1 MEHQK
6 TGPDETLRQRKP
18 KAMVKRIIISL
29 IGLIVLIGGLAG
41 IKYLQIDRM
50 AVYGDNFMPP
60 PEVVTAATAKNDSW
74 ESFLTAVGSLE
85 AVQGVVVTAELKGKV
100 VRIAFEPG
108 TMVKAGDLLV
118 QQDTSVESA
127 QLRAAEAEVALA
139 KINFK
144 RSKELVAAK
153 TISQSDFDNAD
164 ARFKQAVAQADNI
177 RATIGKKTI
186 RAPFAGRLGIRQ
198 VNLGQTLNEG
208 DEIVSLQSLDP
219 IYVNFLL
226 PQQRLAQVHSGLA
239 IRLTTDAFP
248 GQMITGK
255 ITAINPQV
263 DAETRNIRI
272 QATVANPEERLRP
285 GMYVNVSVVLPDR
298 IEVLTIPATSVL
310 YAPYGD
316 SVFVVDKKKNDK
328 NQPSGLVLN
337 QKFVRLG
344 EKRGDYVSVV
354 YGLKQGE
361 TVVSTGVFKLR
372 NGQAVVIDNTLSPDF
387 KQMPKP
393 ADA

>member
-1 MEHQK
+1 
-6 TGPDETLRQRKP
+6 
-18 KAMVKRIIISL
+18 
-29 IGLIVLIGGLAG
+29 VLIGGLAG
-41 IKYLQIDRM
+41 IKGLQIKRM
-50 AVYGDNFMPP
+50 IAHGDNFVPP
-60 PEVVTAATAKNDSW
+60 SEVVTTAKAKNDSW
-74 ESFLTAVGSLE
+74 ESLLTAVGSLE
-85 AVQGVVVTAELKGKV
+85 AVQGVVVTSELTGKV
-100 VRIAFEPG
+100 VHITFEPG

-139 KINFK
+139 KINFERTK
-144 RSKELVAAK
+144 KLVANK
-153 TISQSDFDNAD
+153 TVSQSDFDNVD
-164 ARFKQAVAQADNI
+164 AQLKQAVALADNI
-177 RATIGKKTI
+177 RAVIGKKII

-226 PQQRLAQVHSGLA
+226 PQQRLAQVHPGFA

-248 GQMITGK
+248 GQVISGK

-263 DAETRNIRI
+263 DVDTRNIRI
-272 QATVANPEERLRP
+272 QATVENPAERLRP

-298 IEVLTIPATSVL
+298 IEVLTIPATAVL

-316 SVFVVDKKKNDK
+316 SVFVVEEKKNDA
-328 NQPSGLVLN
+328 NEPSGLVLN

-354 YGLKQGE
+354 SGLKQGE
-361 TVVSTGVFKLR
+361 IVVSTGVFKLR
-372 NGQAVVIDNTLSPDF
+372 NGQAVVIDNTLSPEF

>member
-1 MEHQK
+1 
-6 TGPDETLRQRKP
+6 
-18 KAMVKRIIISL
+18 MVKRIIITL

-41 IKYLQIDRM
+41 IKSLQIKRM
-50 AVYGDNFMPP
+50 IAHGDNFVPP
-60 PEVVTAATAKNDSW
+60 PEVVTTAMAKTDSW

-85 AVQGVVVTAELKGKV
+85 AVQGVVVTSELTGKV

-139 KINFK
+139 KINFERTK
-144 RSKELVAAK
+144 KLVANN
-153 TISQSDFDNAD
+153 TVSQSDFDNAD
-164 ARFKQAVAQADNI
+164 AKFKQAVAQADNI
-177 RATIGKKTI
+177 RAVIGKKTI
-186 RAPFAGRLGIRQ
+186 RAPFSGRLGIRQ

-226 PQQRLAQVHSGLA
+226 PQQRLAQVHPGLT
-239 IRLTTDAFP
+239 IRLTIDAFP
-248 GQMITGK
+248 AQVISGK

-263 DAETRNIRI
+263 DAATRNIRI
-272 QATVANPEERLRP
+272 QATVENPAELLRP
-285 GMYVNVSVVLPDR
+285 GMYVNISVVFQDR
-298 IEVLTIPATSVL
+298 IEVLAIPATSVL

-316 SVFVVDKKKNDK
+316 SVFVVEEKKNDA
-328 NQPSGLVLN
+328 NESSGLVLN

-344 EKRGDYVSVV
+344 EKRGDYVSIIS
-354 YGLKQGE
+354 GLKQGE

>member
-1 MEHQK
+1 
-6 TGPDETLRQRKP
+6 
-18 KAMVKRIIISL
+18 MVKRIIITL
-29 IGLIVLIGGLAG
+29 IGIILLIGGLAG
-41 IKYLQIDRM
+41 IKSLQIQRM
-50 AVYGDNFMPP
+50 IAHGDNFVPP
-60 PEVVTAATAKNDSW
+60 PEVVTTAMAKTDSW
-74 ESFLTAVGSLE
+74 ESFLTAIGSLE
-85 AVQGVVVTAELKGKV
+85 AVQGVVVTAELTGKV
-100 VRIAFEPG
+100 VHIAFEPG
-108 TMVKAGDLLV
+108 SMVKAGDLLV
-118 QQDTSVESA
+118 QQETSVESA

-139 KINFK
+139 KINFERTK
-144 RSKELVAAK
+144 KLVANK
-153 TISQSDFDNAD
+153 TVSQSDFDNAD
-164 ARFKQAVAQADNI
+164 AQYKQAVAQADNI
-177 RATIGKKTI
+177 RAVIAKKTI
-186 RAPFAGRLGIRQ
+186 RAPFSGRLGIRQ

-226 PQQRLAQVHSGLA
+226 PQQRLAQVYPGLA

-248 GQMITGK
+248 GQVISGK

-263 DAETRNIRI
+263 DAATRNIRI
-272 QATVANPEERLRP
+272 QATVENPAELLRP

-298 IEVLTIPATSVL
+298 IEVLAIPATSVL

-316 SVFVVDKKKNDK
+316 SVFVVEEQKNDSNK
-328 NQPSGLVLN
+328 SSGLVLN

-344 EKRGDYVSVV
+344 ETRGDYVSIIS
-354 YGLKQGE
+354 GLKQGE

-372 NGQAVVIDNTLSPDF
+372 NGQAVVIDNTLSPEF